1 VTLHLILHFFSSDY
15 FSAKRTSYLSKL
27 YVEDFTVAEV
37 SHDGDTTQCE
47 AEEFQ
52 GTDKEDEVEQEDGEE
67 KSVNMQYDIDDHKYI
82 SQTDGY
88 QKLKQV
94 KQGDTKFIICSPDE
108 PLGNACFCCILL
120 YHYKGF

>member
-1 VTLHLILHFFSSDY
+1 MLLFFSSDY
-15 FSAKRTSYLSKL
+15 FSAKRISYSSNL
-27 YVEDFTVAEV
+27 YVEDFTVSEV

-52 GTDKEDEVEQEDGEE
+52 GTDKEDKVEEEDGEE
-67 KSVNMQYDIDDHKYI
+67 RCVNMQCDIVDHQYI

-94 KQGDTKFIICSPDE
+94 KQRDTKFIICSPDE
-108 PLGNACFCCILL
+108 PLGNTCF
-120 YHYKGF
+120 